1 MLLLGCCSGGWE
13 GSVAVGVCGGGMLW
27 GGRVFGW
34 DYLSYFCS
42 LFMFSLANWVHVYT
56 PTTIWTD

>member
-27 GGRVFGW
+27 GGESVWLG
-34 DYLSYFCS
+34 
-42 LFMFSLANWVHVYT
+42 LFIIFL
-56 PTTIWTD
+56 